1 MTLLYILRDDRLNP
15 FTQYTI
21 CERLRQ
27 HVYHTWTPSRLGR
40 YLRSFRA
47 LLSGLELPAQT
58 DKIVMFGL
66 GRSLAEGNVEARIT
80 TKVVEIFQNA
90 IVCFVRE
97 VLEARR
103 RQRGGTR
110 LNSEIPCFV
119 QNDAYQDIDTRFHPV
134 HGIRLLDDPL
144 GFLEVDETTV
154 VVAINPYLPVRQI
167 ITDIA
172 RPAVMIVSKLEEQMP
187 WHFEPV
193 EYVQCSILVSTLL
206 AVLYS
211 GI

>member
-1 MTLLYILRDDRLNP
+1 
-15 FTQYTI
+15 
-21 CERLRQ
+21 
-27 HVYHTWTPSRLGR
+27 
-40 YLRSFRA
+40 
-47 LLSGLELPAQT
+47 
-58 DKIVMFGL
+58 MFGL

-90 IVCFVRE
+90 IMCFVRD

-110 LNSEIPCFV
+110 PNSEISCFV
-119 QNDAYQDIDTRFHPV
+119 QNDAYQDIDARFHPV
-134 HGIRLLDDPL
+134 CGIRLLDNPL
-144 GFLEVDETTV
+144 GFLEVDETTS

-172 RPAVMIVSKLEEQMP
+172 RPAVMIVSKLEEQMQ

-193 EYVQCSILVSTLL
+193 EYVQCSISVSTLL

-211 GI
+211 RI